1 MNHASFKY
9 VDRLHLN
16 SQHQNKFNEKD
27 LKEMQRIRILD
38 QKCLSIFKEIF
49 IYIAFVVVLY
59 EISFSNLSSS
69 SMQYNFHFQNTFV
82 RPQSSNEIGLNNVR

>member
-1 MNHASFKY
+1 LNHASFKY
-9 VDRLHLN
+9 VDRLNLN
-16 SQHQNKFNEKD
+16 SQHQKKFNGEE
-27 LKEMQRIRILD
+27 LKEMKRIRILD

-59 EISFSNLSSS
+59 EITFSNLSSS

-82 RPQSSNEIGLNNVR
+82 RQQSSNEIGLNDVR